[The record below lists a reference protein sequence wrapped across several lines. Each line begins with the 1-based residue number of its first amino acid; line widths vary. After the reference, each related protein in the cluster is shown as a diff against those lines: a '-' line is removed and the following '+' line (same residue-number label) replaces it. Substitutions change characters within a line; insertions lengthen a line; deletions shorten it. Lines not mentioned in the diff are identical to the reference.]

1 MIQNKIEKAI
11 RCVDVNA
18 NNGQIKFEEIV
29 IINSTDFNRDGIVA
43 SLLSNKKY
51 TPAKGDKIYFE
62 PGCTVPRFKVKQM
75 CQKYG
80 VAVVKAPGP
89 NSIRILSP
97 DTINKLITGIYGECY
112 DKDVILP
119 VLRKVGRKNFEPL
132 IKAIYDNPCQYVFVD
147 YKASRY
153 FDNHITEEYD
163 SVDYELKPDYKFIDD
178 EAYKLYQELN
188 NNPNV
193 YSQNEI
199 LSKLNDGAVMDDE
212 KYESIKRLF
221 ESTSQDDHKVALE
234 IMANCDYEKSCV
246 YLLLLFKNYGHVID
260 DCPNKRH
267 VNFKSLVKFFE
278 INRIDRVNLNDI
290 IDSLITRKLLNRS
303 NLDKLMPQIMEEMK
317 DSSPVERFNI
327 KEIEYDDEI
336 TKALEETILD
346 FDKDTD
352 IVNDDEEEINPKL

>member
-1 MIQNKIEKAI
+1 MCMDVDTNKGHIEFEEVAI
-11 RCVDVNA
+11 INCVD
-18 NNGQIKFEEIV
+18 
-29 IINSTDFNRDGIVA
+29 TNRDGIIA
-43 SLLSNKKY
+43 NLLVDKKY

-119 VLRKVGRKNFEPL
+119 VLRRANRKIYEPL
-132 IKAIYDNPCQYVFVD
+132 IKAVHEAPCQYMFIN
-147 YKASRY
+147 YKVSRY
-153 FDNHITEEYD
+153 LDNHITEEYE
-163 SVDYELKPDYKFIDD
+163 SVDYSLKPDYMFVNMD
-178 EAYKLYQELN
+178 AYNLYIQLI

-212 KYESIKRLF
+212 KYQSIKRLF

-246 YLLLLFKNYGHVID
+246 YLLLLFKNYGNVID

-267 VNFKSLVKFFE
+267 VNFKSLVRFFE

-290 IDSLITRKLLNRS
+290 IDSLIARKLLNKS

-327 KEIEYDDEI
+327 KEIEYDDDI
-336 TKALEETILD
+336 TKALEENILD